1 MAWYKKQLAEKLK
14 ELEAKKPKSKSKA
27 KKDDAKKPNHPAFDP
42 RKISG
47 HKINPSPVA
56 ARNINRPKTDKP

>member
-14 ELEAKKPKSKSKA
+14 I
-27 KKDDAKKPNHPAFDP
+27 KKDESKKSTHPTFDP
-42 RKISG
+42 RKIKGS
-47 HKINPSPVA
+47 KISPNPVA

>member
-14 ELEAKKPKSKSKA
+14 QLEGKKSKA
-27 KKDDAKKPNHPAFDP
+27 KNEESEKPARPSFDP
-42 RKISG
+42 RKIKGSR
-47 HKINPSPVA
+47 ISPNPVA

>member
-14 ELEAKKPKSKSKA
+14 ELEAKKPKSKT
-27 KKDDAKKPNHPAFDP
+27 KKEEAKKPSRPDFDP
-42 RKISG
+42 RKIKG
-47 HKINPSPVA
+47 YKINSSPVA

>member
-14 ELEAKKPKSKSKA
+14 QLESKKSKSKKEKEEEL
-27 KKDDAKKPNHPAFDP
+27 KKTNRPSFDP
-42 RKISG
+42 RKIKGS
-47 HKINPSPVA
+47 KISPNPVA

>member
-14 ELEAKKPKSKSKA
+14 KTEKEKLEIKKNFSNKFSRPG
-27 KKDDAKKPNHPAFDP
+27 FDP
-42 RKISG
+42 G
-47 HKINPSPVA
+47 KINNNKNTPNPVA

>member
-14 ELEAKKPKSKSKA
+14 ELEAKKPKSKT
-27 KKDDAKKPNHPAFDP
+27 KKDELKKPNRPDFDP
-42 RKISG
+42 RKLKG
-47 HKINPSPVA
+47 HKINTSPVA

>member
-14 ELEAKKPKSKSKA
+14 QLEGKKSKPKSKKEEVST
-27 KKDDAKKPNHPAFDP
+27 PSRPSFDP
-42 RKISG
+42 RKIKGSRFS
-47 HKINPSPVA
+47 PSPVA

>member
-14 ELEAKKPKSKSKA
+14 QLEGKKSKSKKEEPEKA
-27 KKDDAKKPNHPAFDP
+27 SRPSFDP
-42 RKISG
+42 RKIKGSR
-47 HKINPSPVA
+47 ISPNPVA